1 MGNVFRCYVE
11 KKPGFAVEAEHL
23 FGELRHTLGLT
34 GLTGV
39 RVLRRYD
46 VEGVDAAVY
55 AAART
60 TVLSEPQ
67 VDALWDE
74 VMPAPEGEHTLLAV
88 EALPGQ
94 YDQRADSCAQC
105 IQMMHGGERPTVR
118 AATVYVLEGAL
129 TAPEAAKARGYLI
142 NPVESR
148 EAALD
153 KPATLRQDYP
163 VPAAVPVL
171 DGFTA
176 LDRAGLESVLAQYA
190 LAMDLADLAFL
201 QAYFRDEEGRD
212 PTLTE
217 VRVVDT
223 YWSDHCRHT
232 TFSTHLDEVN
242 ICNVMH
248 MCGDNECRRKC
259 VLCRKFRCSDVCKFY
274 KPRECEKLNKPPYV
288 CNGCS
293 KKTNCMMDKK
303 IYSSKYAQ
311 DSYETLRTTSREGI
325 NQTPESIQKLDILL
339 SPLLKKGQSI
349 AHIYASHA
357 DEIACSRRTIY
368 SYIDRGVFQ
377 ARNIDLR
384 RKVVYKQRKRK
395 TTTSLKD
402 RSFRKGR
409 SYKEFLEYIAA
420 NKSVYVVEMDTVEGA
435 KGTSPCFLTM
445 FFRNC
450 SLMLMFLLEEQTQK
464 EVTRIFDH
472 LTELLGIELFQKL
485 FEVILTDN
493 GHEFQDRQSL
503 EYSKNDEVR
512 TRIYYC
518 DPNRSDQK
526 GALEKNHEYI
536 RYVLPKGTSFEKMT
550 DKTTLLLLNHI
561 NNEKRDSLNGHSPY
575 EVSRLLL
582 DNRLHKALGLAEIPA
597 DEVTLIPA
605 LIK

>member
-1 MGNVFRCYVE
+1 MNTGRPKGNQ
-11 KKPGFAVEAEHL
+11 K
-23 FGELRHTLGLT
+23 
-34 GLTGV
+34 
-39 RVLRRYD
+39 
-46 VEGVDAAVY
+46 
-55 AAART
+55 
-60 TVLSEPQ
+60 
-67 VDALWDE
+67 
-74 VMPAPEGEHTLLAV
+74 
-88 EALPGQ
+88 
-94 YDQRADSCAQC
+94 
-105 IQMMHGGERPTVR
+105 
-118 AATVYVLEGAL
+118 
-129 TAPEAAKARGYLI
+129 
-142 NPVESR
+142 
-148 EAALD
+148 
-153 KPATLRQDYP
+153 
-163 VPAAVPVL
+163 
-171 DGFTA
+171 
-176 LDRAGLESVLAQYA
+176 
-190 LAMDLADLAFL
+190 
-201 QAYFRDEEGRD
+201 
-212 PTLTE
+212 
-217 VRVVDT
+217 
-223 YWSDHCRHT
+223 
-232 TFSTHLDEVN
+232 HLDLSARIIIEQHLNNGDSFRSIAIELSKDPSTISKEIRRHSIIRERSADAFAPIPCANNYDSSKPRTN

-293 KKTNCMMDKK
+293 KRTNCMMDKK

-325 NQTPESIQKLDILL
+325 NQTPESIQKLDNLL

-384 RKVVYKQRKRK
+384 RKVVYKQRRRK

-402 RSFRKGR
+402 
-409 SYKEFLEYIAA
+409 
-420 NKSVYVVEMDTVEGA
+420 
-435 KGTSPCFLTM
+435 
-445 FFRNC
+445 C

-561 NNEKRDSLNGHSPY
+561 NSEKRDSLNGHSPY

>member
-1 MGNVFRCYVE
+1 MKYIRIMFLLEVKCIFKFYL
-11 KKPGFAVEAEHL
+11 A
-23 FGELRHTLGLT
+23 
-34 GLTGV
+34 
-39 RVLRRYD
+39 RVN
-46 VEGVDAAVY
+46 
-55 AAART
+55 
-60 TVLSEPQ
+60 S
-67 VDALWDE
+67 
-74 VMPAPEGEHTLLAV
+74 
-88 EALPGQ
+88 
-94 YDQRADSCAQC
+94 
-105 IQMMHGGERPTVR
+105 I
-118 AATVYVLEGAL
+118 
-129 TAPEAAKARGYLI
+129 
-142 NPVESR
+142 PVEITSAWIFPSSFYKILLQMIPLPVQKEDKMNTGR
-148 EAALD
+148 PKGNQKHLD
-153 KPATLRQDYP
+153 LSARIVIEQHLNNGD
-163 VPAAVPVL
+163 
-171 DGFTA
+171 
-176 LDRAGLESVLAQYA
+176 S
-190 LAMDLADLAFL
+190 
-201 QAYFRDEEGRD
+201 FRSIAIELNKD
-212 PTLTE
+212 PSTISKE
-217 VRVVDT
+217 VR
-223 YWSDHCRHT
+223 RHSIIRERSADAFAPIPCANNYDSSKPRT
-232 TFSTHLDEVN
+232 N

-259 VLCRKFRCSDVCKFY
+259 ILCRKFRCSDVCKFY

-293 KKTNCMMDKK
+293 KRTNCMMDKK

-311 DSYETLRTTSREGI
+311 DTYEALRTTSREGI
-325 NQTPESIQKLDILL
+325 NQTPESIQKLDDLL

-395 TTTSLKD
+395 TAASLKD
-402 RSFRKGR
+402 RSFRKDRG
-409 SYKEFLEYIAA
+409 YKEFLEYIAA
-420 NKSVYVVEMDTVEGA
+420 NKSVYIVEMDTVEGA

-472 LTELLGIELFQKL
+472 LTNLLGIELFQKL

-561 NNEKRDSLNGHSPY
+561 NSEKRDSLNGHSPY

-597 DEVTLIPA
+597 DEVTLIPE

>member
-1 MGNVFRCYVE
+1 M
-11 KKPGFAVEAEHL
+11 KP
-23 FGELRHTLGLT
+23 LGLPAEKGST
-34 GLTGV
+34 
-39 RVLRRYD
+39 RHRK
-46 VEGVDAAVY
+46 VY
-55 AAART
+55 RNWT
-60 TVLSEPQ
+60 TCCHRFSKKDSP
-67 VDALWDE
+67 
-74 VMPAPEGEHTLLAV
+74 
-88 EALPGQ
+88 LP
-94 YDQRADSCAQC
+94 
-105 IQMMHGGERPTVR
+105 T
-118 AATVYVLEGAL
+118 
-129 TAPEAAKARGYLI
+129 
-142 NPVESR
+142 
-148 EAALD
+148 
-153 KPATLRQDYP
+153 
-163 VPAAVPVL
+163 
-171 DGFTA
+171 
-176 LDRAGLESVLAQYA
+176 
-190 LAMDLADLAFL
+190 
-201 QAYFRDEEGRD
+201 
-212 PTLTE
+212 
-217 VRVVDT
+217 
-223 YWSDHCRHT
+223 
-232 TFSTHLDEVN
+232 STHLMLMRSPVPE
-242 ICNVMH
+242 
-248 MCGDNECRRKC
+248 E
-259 VLCRKFRCSDVCKFY
+259 
-274 KPRECEKLNKPPYV
+274 PY
-288 CNGCS
+288 
-293 KKTNCMMDKK
+293 
-303 IYSSKYAQ
+303 I
-311 DSYETLRTTSREGI
+311 
-325 NQTPESIQKLDILL
+325 
-339 SPLLKKGQSI
+339 
-349 AHIYASHA
+349 
-357 DEIACSRRTIY
+357 

-409 SYKEFLEYIAA
+409 GYKEFLEYIAA

-503 EYSKNDEVR
+503 EYSKNGEVR

-561 NNEKRDSLNGHSPY
+561 NSEKRDSLNGHSPY

>member
-1 MGNVFRCYVE
+1 M
-11 KKPGFAVEAEHL
+11 
-23 FGELRHTLGLT
+23 
-34 GLTGV
+34 
-39 RVLRRYD
+39 
-46 VEGVDAAVY
+46 
-55 AAART
+55 
-60 TVLSEPQ
+60 
-67 VDALWDE
+67 
-74 VMPAPEGEHTLLAV
+74 
-88 EALPGQ
+88 
-94 YDQRADSCAQC
+94 
-105 IQMMHGGERPTVR
+105 
-118 AATVYVLEGAL
+118 
-129 TAPEAAKARGYLI
+129 
-142 NPVESR
+142 
-148 EAALD
+148 
-153 KPATLRQDYP
+153 
-163 VPAAVPVL
+163 
-171 DGFTA
+171 
-176 LDRAGLESVLAQYA
+176 
-190 LAMDLADLAFL
+190 
-201 QAYFRDEEGRD
+201 
-212 PTLTE
+212 
-217 VRVVDT
+217 
-223 YWSDHCRHT
+223 
-232 TFSTHLDEVN
+232 
-242 ICNVMH
+242 
-248 MCGDNECRRKC
+248 
-259 VLCRKFRCSDVCKFY
+259 
-274 KPRECEKLNKPPYV
+274 
-288 CNGCS
+288 
-293 KKTNCMMDKK
+293 
-303 IYSSKYAQ
+303 
-311 DSYETLRTTSREGI
+311 
-325 NQTPESIQKLDILL
+325 

-368 SYIDRGVFQ
+368 SYIDRGIFQ

-395 TTTSLKD
+395 TTTNLKD
-402 RSFRKGR
+402 RSFRKDRG
-409 SYKEFLEYIAA
+409 YKEFLEYIAA

-561 NNEKRDSLNGHSPY
+561 NSEKRDSLNGHSPY

>member
-1 MGNVFRCYVE
+1 
-11 KKPGFAVEAEHL
+11 
-23 FGELRHTLGLT
+23 
-34 GLTGV
+34 
-39 RVLRRYD
+39 
-46 VEGVDAAVY
+46 
-55 AAART
+55 
-60 TVLSEPQ
+60 
-67 VDALWDE
+67 
-74 VMPAPEGEHTLLAV
+74 
-88 EALPGQ
+88 
-94 YDQRADSCAQC
+94 
-105 IQMMHGGERPTVR
+105 
-118 AATVYVLEGAL
+118 
-129 TAPEAAKARGYLI
+129 
-142 NPVESR
+142 
-148 EAALD
+148 
-153 KPATLRQDYP
+153 
-163 VPAAVPVL
+163 
-171 DGFTA
+171 
-176 LDRAGLESVLAQYA
+176 
-190 LAMDLADLAFL
+190 
-201 QAYFRDEEGRD
+201 
-212 PTLTE
+212 
-217 VRVVDT
+217 
-223 YWSDHCRHT
+223 
-232 TFSTHLDEVN
+232 
-242 ICNVMH
+242 
-248 MCGDNECRRKC
+248 
-259 VLCRKFRCSDVCKFY
+259 
-274 KPRECEKLNKPPYV
+274 
-288 CNGCS
+288 
-293 KKTNCMMDKK
+293 MMDKK

-311 DSYETLRTTSREGI
+311 DSYEALRTTSREGI
-325 NQTPESIQKLDILL
+325 NQTPESIQKLDNLL

-368 SYIDRGVFQ
+368 SYIDRGIFQ

-409 SYKEFLEYIAA
+409 GYKEFLEYIAA

-493 GHEFQDRQSL
+493 GHKFQDRQSL
-503 EYSKNDEVR
+503 EYSKNDEVH

-561 NNEKRDSLNGHSPY
+561 NSEKRDSLNGHSPY

>member
-1 MGNVFRCYVE
+1 MGKGKKGGKRMNKAQLTEKLHDFFASQPGVTLSFKEIFRALHLDTHPLKMLAIDIMEEMAWDDYLAKVSDNSYRLNQSIQVMEGKFVRKPNGKNSVIPEGSEKPIFVSERNSMGALSGDMVEFTFLARRKNHIKEAQVNRIIERAKDSFVGRLKVDKDIAYLVTPSDVFAHNIIIPKR
-11 KKPGFAVEAEHL
+11 KLKGGKTDDKAVVRIIEWPD
-23 FGELRHTLGLT
+23 GENKSPIGEVVDVLGQK
-34 GLTGV
+34 GDN
-39 RVLRRYD
+39 D
-46 VEGVDAAVY
+46 VEMN
-55 AAART
+55 
-60 TVLSEPQ
+60 S
-67 VDALWDE
+67 
-74 VMPAPEGEHTLLAV
+74 
-88 EALPGQ
+88 
-94 YDQRADSCAQC
+94 
-105 IQMMHGGERPTVR
+105 I
-118 AATVYVLEGAL
+118 
-129 TAPEAAKARGYLI
+129 
-142 NPVESR
+142 
-148 EAALD
+148 
-153 KPATLRQDYP
+153 
-163 VPAAVPVL
+163 
-171 DGFTA
+171 
-176 LDRAGLESVLAQYA
+176 LAQYGLPYKYPKNVEDA
-190 LAMDLADLAFL
+190 ANKITGEITEQDYKERED
-201 QAYFRDEEGRD
+201 FRDVFTCTID
-212 PTLTE
+212 PKDAKDFDDAL
-217 VRVVDT
+217 
-223 YWSDHCRHT
+223 
-232 TFSTHLDEVN
+232 
-242 ICNVMH
+242 
-248 MCGDNECRRKC
+248 
-259 VLCRKFRCSDVCKFY
+259 
-274 KPRECEKLNKPPYV
+274 
-288 CNGCS
+288 
-293 KKTNCMMDKK
+293 
-303 IYSSKYAQ
+303 
-311 DSYETLRTTSREGI
+311 
-325 NQTPESIQKLDILL
+325 SIQKLDNLL

-402 RSFRKGR
+402 RSFRKDRG
-409 SYKEFLEYIAA
+409 YKEFLEYIAA

-561 NNEKRDSLNGHSPY
+561 NSEKRDSLNGHSPY